1 MSARAPAKKR
11 RRKPNDSLR
20 KRIQERKGERAAA
33 DVLRDTARSME
44 DVRRQREQQDI
55 IIIDDSSDS
64 DGPGPSSLPGYDP
77 PSPDLD
83 SPPFVP
89 SNPPKPSM
97 PSPVGSAP
105 RGVLILGKQVGAG
118 AFGSVVNSIY
128 YDPDAPKSKIINY
141 VGEPLQPRKHY
152 AVKIQDKDETKHE
165 MKILRKLGES
175 PYIMKVY
182 GRGDVPGETKMDAMV
197 SDMYTQ
203 TLDNRTRK
211 ESIETRRRNF
221 HKLTQQ
227 MFEAVAVMAS
237 KNIIHRDLHAGNIM
251 FGSNPYGE
259 PKIIDFGWSAE
270 APPNGLFI
278 PFPGMPDSEPYRI
291 FHPPEQRM
299 LLDGIYQY
307 GPCST
312 KFDVWSMAVN
322 LIELVYDSSK
332 NRAVH
337 WSGTMPRDFDLLMRC
352 TILGIHPRS
361 EIANSYTSLDSLD
374 RARRRGGGK
383 TYPDAARMVECSYME
398 SETVDNICSY
408 FEEKMGEVRLVLS
421 MPTQLGE
428 VLHDCLALEASRPT
442 AASVVQRLQ
451 GPSLSSAVASSSA
464 FLKLRF

>member
-11 RRKPNDSLR
+11 RRNNILGESNSSLR
-20 KRIQERKGERAAA
+20 NRINQ
-33 DVLRDTARSME
+33 
-44 DVRRQREQQDI
+44 RRGGLDN
-55 IIIDDSSDS
+55 
-64 DGPGPSSLPGYDP
+64 
-77 PSPDLD
+77 PSPAA
-83 SPPFVP
+83 P
-89 SNPPKPSM
+89 
-97 PSPVGSAP
+97 SAP
-105 RGVLILGKQVGAG
+105 KGILILGKQVGAG

-128 YDPDAPKSKIINY
+128 YVPDAPKSKIINY
-141 VGEPLQPRKHY
+141 VGQALQPRKHY
-152 AVKIQDKDETKHE
+152 AVKIQDKDETEHE
-165 MKILRKLGES
+165 MEILRKLGES

-203 TLDNRTRK
+203 TLGDRTRK

-221 HKLTQQ
+221 LGLTRQ
-227 MFEAVAVMAS
+227 MFEAVKVMAS
-237 KNIIHRDLHAGNIM
+237 KNILHRDLHAGNIM

-332 NRAVH
+332 NKKND
-337 WSGTMPRDFDLLMRC
+337 WSGSLPTEFDKLMIC
-352 TILGIHPRS
+352 AILKIPMQNS
-361 EIANSYTSLDSLD
+361 EFAYAPYKDLDKVD
-374 RARRRGGGK
+374 RYYRQEDK
-383 TYPDAARMVECSYME
+383 KIYPDAARMVECSVME
-398 SETVDNICSY
+398 SQPIDKVCSY
-408 FEEKMGEVRLVLS
+408 FEEKSGEIRLVLS

-428 VLHDCLALEASRPT
+428 VLHDCLELEGTRPT
-442 AASVVQRLQ
+442 AADVVQKLSMFSI
-451 GPSLSSAVASSSA
+451 PSIPSSSA
-464 FLKLRF
+464 LKLRF